1 MNTIN
6 EEFSK
11 QATDYPQS
19 FSYGTIHIECIDENN
34 TINKLVQIADQRM
47 YALKRKHKMTT

>member
-19 FSYGTIHIECIDENN
+19 FSYGTIYIDENED
-34 TINKLVQIADQRM
+34 TSLLKILQMADQRM
-47 YALKRKHKMTT
+47 YTLKRKRKMTT